1 MRDFPVKPKK
11 NRAPTSKEFKGL
23 KKMTEGMRWVKRK
36 GTYLGLVTGIAKCS
50 KRCGTGWSPK

>member
-23 KKMTEGMRWVKRK
+23 KKMTEGMR
-36 GTYLGLVTGIAKCS
+36 
-50 KRCGTGWSPK
+50 